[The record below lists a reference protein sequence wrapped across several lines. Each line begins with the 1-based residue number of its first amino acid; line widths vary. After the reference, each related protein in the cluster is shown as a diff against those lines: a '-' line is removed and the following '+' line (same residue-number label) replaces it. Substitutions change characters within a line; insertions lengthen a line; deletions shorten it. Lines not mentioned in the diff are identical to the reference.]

1 MKLNGTIFVME
12 IYKSQI
18 TSTPPEKRRASKL
31 QINLKLQ
38 YPMTQTVWNF
48 EFWSL

>member
-1 MKLNGTIFVME
+1 MKLNGTMLGKE

-18 TSTPPEKRRASKL
+18 PSTKL
-31 QINLKLQ
+31 QTNLKLQ